1 MKNEGAA
8 WQSRSSDEGLIS
20 LDNATLDFLDARDDE
35 EPIPDEVRWREPNA
49 TRGFARCDVRVSRWS
64 ASSGV
69 EHEHE
74 SKTPS
79 QRHIVSLALSVSKLR
94 LSTRSAII
102 FDGLIPSGTI
112 YISVPGQ
119 QLTAR
124 FTPPFD
130 FLHFHVENSFLREEG
145 IPLEAGAFSHRGETQ
160 LFRDPLME
168 ALGRSL
174 IDSEGGC
181 HPQYI
186 ASIGRAIATRTMM
199 RSPNQKGCC
208 KMPKWRLRRLE
219 EYLATNIERSI
230 SLQDMAS
237 VVGLSR
243 MHFAAQFRA
252 ATGFRPH
259 EYLLMKRIEQ
269 AKIVMSETSLPLI
282 EVAFSVGF
290 SAQAHFSTV
299 FKRFTGKS
307 PAQWKQGIRC
317 TN

>member
-74 SKTPS
+74 LKTPS

-112 YISVPGQ
+112 HISVPGQ

-174 IDSEGGC
+174 INSEGGC

-199 RSPNQKGCC
+199 RSPN
-208 KMPKWRLRRLE
+208 
-219 EYLATNIERSI
+219 
-230 SLQDMAS
+230 
-237 VVGLSR
+237 
-243 MHFAAQFRA
+243 
-252 ATGFRPH
+252 
-259 EYLLMKRIEQ
+259 
-269 AKIVMSETSLPLI
+269 
-282 EVAFSVGF
+282 
-290 SAQAHFSTV
+290 
-299 FKRFTGKS
+299 
-307 PAQWKQGIRC
+307 
-317 TN
+317 